1 MISKQ
6 GHTRHESSKNP
17 GTNHNQPIRI
27 SREPSLAASA
37 AIFAAWIGV
46 QRAVPWVTTLSCLG
60 HQALQG
66 GPRKPVLNG
75 VTWVAL

>member
-1 MISKQ
+1 MKVQRIL
-6 GHTRHESSKNP
+6 EP
-17 GTNHNQPIRI
+17 IIINQ
-27 SREPSLAASA
+27 SGFHGSSLAASA